1 MNKICKQVEN
11 VLRER
16 REFALSSCNNNLAK
30 ARKNSEFCEI
40 EKEEAEAK
48 IKLATFLADENEK
61 EAEKAKKKLLEISKR
76 KETVLK
82 KLGLS
87 EKDLIPSFTCKLCN
101 DTGKDNCKCKNEIK
115 TKLLIENSG
124 IANRLNEKFETAKS
138 VSKEFD
144 LAANFLKQWCEKFP
158 NVTKK
163 TVFLS
168 GQTGIGKTFLAA
180 CVVNALIEKG
190 VYAYFTTAFNL
201 NNIFIAYFKAKDE
214 EKDEILQP
222 LLESD
227 VLIIDDLGTEPI
239 LNNITLNYL
248 YLVLNERMIAGK
260 STIINSNLDSEEL
273 LNRYGE
279 RIFSRILCKRDGV
292 AVKLAGE
299 DLRLK
304 KGKGEK
310 KNV

>member
-11 VLRER
+11 ILRER

-61 EAEKAKKKLLEISKR
+61 EAEKAKKKLFEISKR
-76 KETVLK
+76 KDSILK
-82 KLGLS
+82 SLGLS
-87 EKDLIPSFTCKLCN
+87 KKDLIPSFTCKLCN

-180 CVVNALIEKG
+180 CVVNA
-190 VYAYFTTAFNL
+190 
-201 NNIFIAYFKAKDE
+201 
-214 EKDEILQP
+214 
-222 LLESD
+222 
-227 VLIIDDLGTEPI
+227 
-239 LNNITLNYL
+239 
-248 YLVLNERMIAGK
+248 
-260 STIINSNLDSEEL
+260 
-273 LNRYGE
+273 
-279 RIFSRILCKRDGV
+279 
-292 AVKLAGE
+292 
-299 DLRLK
+299 
-304 KGKGEK
+304 
-310 KNV
+310 